1 MSGTANGSANP
12 GLRTRN
18 KTATEQAID
27 GAEAIKDE
35 VKQDAKRLLTVLWSE
50 LPSWQQDNHYITSG
64 YRPES
69 NSYRLSA
76 SSLSYLHNETVN
88 IYTHLIGAVIALI
101 GSGVLYHSLRARYE
115 HATREDVYVFSCF
128 FLGAVAC
135 LDREPARLRRYCCLD
150 LGSFIPSIYYGF
162 SAERGLI
169 NIYWIMITVIGA
181 GCTIVTISPRFR
193 TPEWRAFRASMF
205 VAMGLSAI
213 VPVLHGIRLY
223 GIAQLERQI
232 GLSWLVLQGVL
243 YILGAAIYA

>member
-135 LDREPARLRRYCCLD
+135 LGMSATYHLISNHSHRVAKIGNQLD
-150 LGSFIPSIYYGF
+150 YVGIVALIWGSFIPSIYYGF

-169 NIYWIMITVIGA
+169 NIYWIMV
-181 GCTIVTISPRFR
+181 CRY
-193 TPEWRAFRASMF
+193 ASQYHHHRDE
-205 VAMGLSAI
+205 LC
-213 VPVLHGIRLY
+213 
-223 GIAQLERQI
+223 
-232 GLSWLVLQGVL
+232 
-243 YILGAAIYA
+243 